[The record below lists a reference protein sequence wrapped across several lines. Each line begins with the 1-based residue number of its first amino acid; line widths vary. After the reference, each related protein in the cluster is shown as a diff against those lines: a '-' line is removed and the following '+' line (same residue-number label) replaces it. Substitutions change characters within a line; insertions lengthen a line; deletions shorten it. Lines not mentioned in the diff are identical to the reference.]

1 MERAE
6 IAELFYNALIDSNK
20 SEQLAQFLSARVK
33 WIVST
38 ADPQMGGD
46 RSPPNALKFSGKDGC
61 RQLALYFRD
70 GLKVFSGDLT
80 GCVKHRQLVFV
91 FGTVRLHC
99 LGSAKF
105 AETKIAAKLTFRG
118 SKIVKGQIGIS
129 WPLVFEA

>member
-6 IAELFYNALIDSNK
+6 IAEPFYNALIDANK

-33 WIVST
+33 WILST
-38 ADPQMGGD
+38 ADPHLGGEIF
-46 RSPPNALKFSGKDGC
+46 RKAGC

-91 FGTVRLHC
+91 FGTVRLQC
-99 LGSAKF
+99 FASAKF
-105 AETKIAAKLTFRG
+105 AETKIAAKLTFRDSNPG
-118 SKIVKGQIGIS
+118 FAVSNIDIS
-129 WPLVFEA
+129 

>member
-6 IAELFYNALIDSNK
+6 IAELFYEALIDSNK
-20 SEQLAQFLSARVK
+20 VELLAQFLSARVQ
-33 WIVST
+33 WTLSA
-38 ADPQMGGD
+38 ADRHTGGET
-46 RSPPNALKFSGKDGC
+46 SPPNALKFSGKGGC
-61 RQLALYFRD
+61 GQLALYFRD

-118 SKIVKGQIGIS
+118 SKIVKGQIGVS
-129 WPLVFEA
+129 WPLVIKA